1 MSGVTKKEL
10 QCSSYL
16 VEQHKNQALFYSL
29 RRRTEKKPFCF
40 QLPLGL
46 CNDFFSTSYRLFTVQ
61 YYNSHDNRK
70 NPRKLESNPLSSC
83 SVIDGLGGKIRP
95 MEKHEKTLQKSY
107 ELHFRLKILIN
118 FPLHFVF
125 FFSY

>member
-46 CNDFFSTSYRLFTVQ
+46 CNDFFLHPTGCLQYNIITVTTIE
-61 YYNSHDNRK
+61 K

-83 SVIDGLGGKIRP
+83 SVIDFQDGLG
-95 MEKHEKTLQKSY
+95 EK
-107 ELHFRLKILIN
+107 
-118 FPLHFVF
+118 
-125 FFSY
+125 